1 MRSNPPTVRVRI
13 PVYLRPGDADTD
25 DAFWLAPACW
35 EDGTDENPDNVA
47 VEKLGGEWDDYVR
60 VTIEAEIPMPQPQ
73 TYQGKVTTDGD
84 R

>member
-13 PVYLRPGDADTD
+13 PVYLRPGNADTEET
-25 DAFWLAPACW
+25 FWFTPACW
-35 EDGTDENPDNVA
+35 EDGTDEHPDAVA
-47 VEKLGGEWDDYVR
+47 VEEQPKGWDDYVL
-60 VTIEAEIPMPQPQ
+60 VHVEAEIPMPQPQ